1 MVKEQW
7 KINVDD
13 INNSLKLE
21 PAYELENEQ
30 DTLED
35 IVSRQGGEDAFVDED
50 YLPENEIGLKDS
62 TVAWLI
68 DNDVPVPETWVK
80 RLKRQAGK
88 AKEPVEPKSQKVE
101 KEVEP
106 KKEKPAKKAEGKKS
120 TPQRAKNELGH
131 LVGSGAAE
139 LDELF
144 LKGVTEDELQKK
156 GYALGRYK
164 SHFRH
169 LEADKADVVKV
180 TWKDDKITA
189 KLVKA
194 GE

>member
-1 MVKEQW
+1 MVQEQW

-106 KKEKPAKKAEGKKS
+106 KKEKPAKKTEGKKS

-156 GYALGRYK
+156 K
-164 SHFRH
+164 Q
-169 LEADKADVVKV
+169 
-180 TWKDDKITA
+180 
-189 KLVKA
+189 
-194 GE
+194 